1 MKSKK
6 PLRVYILEDEIIT
19 QEVLKQTLESL
30 GCNVCGMQSNA
41 ELALEE
47 INELTPDLVFL
58 DIRVDGDKT
67 GIWLGNQLDIPIIYL
82 TAFSDQKNIKNA
94 VKTQPVSYLQKPFNE
109 KDLMIALELA
119 KSKLEGTKE
128 ILIKDKNLMV
138 KVKVNNILYAKKED
152 HYIILHLRDDK
163 KMIRATV
170 QEFLEMMTEDFIQ
183 VHRSYVI
190 NKNFV
195 SGFSN
200 KIIKIQE
207 NEIPISNSY
216 LSKVKSELF

>member
-1 MKSKK
+1 MRS
-6 PLRVYILEDEIIT
+6 LRVYILEDEIIT

-30 GCNVCGMQSNA
+30 NCNVCGMQSNA
-41 ELALEE
+41 EKALEE
-47 INELTPDLVFL
+47 INLLLPDLVFL

-82 TAFSDQKNIKNA
+82 TAFSDQKNIKDA
-94 VKTQPVSYLQKPFNE
+94 VQTDPISYLQKPFQE

-119 KSKLEGTKE
+119 KSKLNGNKE
-128 ILIKDKNLMV
+128 LLVRDKSLTV

-152 HYIILHLRDDK
+152 HYLVLHLGNEK
-163 KMIRATV
+163 KMIRSTV
-170 QEFLEMMTEDFIQ
+170 QEFLDNVTDDFLQ
-183 VHRSYVI
+183 VHRSYII

-200 KIIKIQE
+200 KVVKIRDT
-207 NEIPISNSY
+207 EIPISLSY
-216 LSKVKSELF
+216 LKEVKTALL

>member
-1 MKSKK
+1 MRS
-6 PLRVYILEDEIIT
+6 LRVYILEDEIIT

-30 GCNVCGMQSNA
+30 NCNVCGMQSNA
-41 ELALEE
+41 EKALEE
-47 INELTPDLVFL
+47 INLLTPDLVFL

-82 TAFSDQKNIKNA
+82 TAFSDQKNIKDA
-94 VKTQPVSYLQKPFNE
+94 VQTHPISYLQKPFQE

-119 KSKLEGTKE
+119 KSKLEETKE
-128 ILIKDKNLMV
+128 LLIKDKNLMV
-138 KVKVNNILYAKKED
+138 KVKVNTILYAKKED
-152 HYIILHLRDDK
+152 HYLVLYLRDGK

-170 QEFLEMMTEDFIQ
+170 QEFLEMVTEDFIQ
-183 VHRSYVI
+183 VHRSYII

-200 KIIKIQE
+200 KIVKIQE
-207 NEIPISNSY
+207 IEIPISNSY
-216 LSKVKSELF
+216 LPKVKSELL

>member
-1 MKSKK
+1 MRS
-6 PLRVYILEDEIIT
+6 LRVYILEDEIIT

-30 GCNVCGMQSNA
+30 NCNVCGMQANA
-41 ELALEE
+41 EKALEE
-47 INELTPDLVFL
+47 INLLAPDLVFL

-82 TAFSDQKNIKNA
+82 TAFSDQKNIKEA
-94 VKTQPVSYLQKPFNE
+94 VQTDPISYLQKPFQE

-119 KSKLEGTKE
+119 KSKLNGNKE
-128 ILIKDKNLMV
+128 LLVRDKSLTV

-152 HYIILHLRDDK
+152 HYLVLHLGSEK
-163 KMIRATV
+163 KMIRSTV
-170 QEFLEMMTEDFIQ
+170 QEFLDNVTDDFLQ
-183 VHRSYVI
+183 VHRSYII

-200 KIIKIQE
+200 KVVKIRDT
-207 NEIPISNSY
+207 EIPISLSY
-216 LSKVKSELF
+216 LKEVKATLL

>member
-1 MKSKK
+1 MKS
-6 PLRVYILEDEIIT
+6 LRVYILEDEFIT

-30 GCNVCGMQSNA
+30 NCNVCGVQSNA
-41 ELALEE
+41 EKALEE
-47 INELTPDLVFL
+47 IKLLMPDLVFL

-82 TAFSDQKNIKNA
+82 TAFSDQKNIKDA
-94 VKTQPVSYLQKPFNE
+94 VQTDPISYLQKPFQE

-119 KSKLEGTKE
+119 KNKLESSKE
-128 ILIKDKNLMV
+128 LLIKDKNFMV

-152 HYIILHLRDDK
+152 HYLVLYLRDGK

-170 QEFLEMMTEDFIQ
+170 QEFLEMVTEDFVQI
-183 VHRSYVI
+183 HRSYII

-200 KIIKIQE
+200 KVVKIQDIE
-207 NEIPISNSY
+207 VPISNSY
-216 LSKVKSELF
+216 LPKVKSELF